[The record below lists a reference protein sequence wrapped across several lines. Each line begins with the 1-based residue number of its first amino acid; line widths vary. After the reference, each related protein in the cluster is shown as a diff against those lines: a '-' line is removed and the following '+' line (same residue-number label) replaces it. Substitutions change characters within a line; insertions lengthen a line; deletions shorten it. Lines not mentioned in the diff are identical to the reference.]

1 MTESRKITI
10 DPADGAMAPD
20 GMTPTA
26 EVQATETPPSQG
38 AAPAAEDA
46 GADLAVQLSQAREEA
61 SVNYNKML
69 RLAAELDNVK
79 KRAVRD
85 LEDMRKFAN
94 EMVFK
99 DLLDVWDNLRRA
111 LDAAKADDCTVDGLS
126 QGVALTLAQLEK
138 VFDRFNVKPVAA
150 VGEPFDPRFHQ
161 AMMQEATDQHPV
173 NTVIRELQQG
183 FTIHDRLL
191 RPAMVV
197 VAAAAPAP

>member
-1 MTESRKITI
+1 MTASHKITI
-10 DPADGAMAPD
+10 DTPDGATEPD
-20 GMTPTA
+20 GMAPTP
-26 EVQATETPPSQG
+26 ENQATETPQSQQAG
-38 AAPAAEDA
+38 QAVGDADVAE
-46 GADLAVQLSQAREEA
+46 QLSQAREQA
-61 SVNYNKML
+61 SQNYDKML
-69 RLAAELDNVK
+69 RLAAELDNAK

-85 LEDMRKFAN
+85 LEDVRKFAN

-138 VFDRFNVKPVAA
+138 VFDRFNVKPVTA
-150 VGEPFDPRFHQ
+150 VGEPFDPRVHQ
-161 AMMQEATDQHPV
+161 AMMQEPTDRHPV
-173 NTVIRELQQG
+173 NTVVKELQQG

-197 VAAAAPAP
+197 VAAAPAP